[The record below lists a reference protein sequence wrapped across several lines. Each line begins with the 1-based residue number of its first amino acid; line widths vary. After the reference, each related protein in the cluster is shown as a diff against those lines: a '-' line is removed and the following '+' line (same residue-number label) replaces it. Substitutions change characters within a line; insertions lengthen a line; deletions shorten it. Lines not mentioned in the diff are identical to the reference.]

1 MEGLV
6 KFREAFAEY
15 SENYVVIG
23 GAACDITM
31 TNTVVRPRATHDID
45 MIVIVENMT
54 EAFANRFWQFVREA
68 GYRPE
73 KRKQEAGEPPR
84 YEMYRFLDGKD
95 GYPEMI
101 ELLSRHPDVLGEP
114 KGFVIEPIPTDE
126 DVSSLSAI
134 IMDDDYY
141 HFRRQRQMC
150 IRDSSQLTDGIRHA
164 NSAALIALKAR
175 AYLNL
180 MADKRDGKHVNT
192 KDIKKHRSDILKN
205 VVIMTEDNIEAPAS
219 IVACIREFVA
229 SIRADWSTLAEPL
242 SKSLGQDEAFVTG
255 LLDQLDELFIEA

>member
-54 EAFANRFWQFVREA
+54 EA
-68 GYRPE
+68 
-73 KRKQEAGEPPR
+73 
-84 YEMYRFLDGKD
+84 DGKD

-141 HFRRQRQMC
+141 HFT
-150 IRDSSQLTDGIRHA
+150 IAHSQLTDGIRHA

>member
-1 MEGLV
+1 M
-6 KFREAFAEY
+6 
-15 SENYVVIG
+15 VIG

-31 TNTVVRPRATHDID
+31 TNTVVRPRAPHHTH
-45 MIVIVENMT
+45 MIILVENMT
-54 EAFANRFWQFVREA
+54 EALDNPSSQF
-68 GYRPE
+68 GPDDGSRPE

-114 KGFVIEPIPTDE
+114 KGLVIEPIPTDE

-141 HFRRQRQMC
+141 HFT
-150 IRDSSQLTDGIRHA
+150 ISHSQLTDGIRHA
-164 NSAALIALKAR
+164 NSAALIALKSR

-205 VVIMTEDNIEAPAS
+205 VVIMTEDNIEAPAA
-219 IVACIREFVA
+219 IVACIKEFVA
-229 SIRADWSTLAEPL
+229 SIRADWTTLAEPL
-242 SKSLGQDEAFVTG
+242 SRSLGQDEAFVSG